1 MYLNFRQAE
10 TGLLGRQALPQAYV
24 DACRFLHCGV
34 IDRSGSLGAP
44 FAWQVLDAIPVIGT
58 VSCPATLDFG
68 ALCDTRGEEIVAE
81 AVRLGRRIQ
90 VFWSGGIDSTSAL
103 IGVMRAV
110 EWRGCPERVTVLLSM
125 ESVLEYPEFYLRFID
140 GRYRIRAV
148 GQQIAGAL
156 DAEAL
161 NVTGEHGD
169 QLFGSQLL
177 MPYVRKGV
185 AGSNYRDLLPLAM
198 LERLHDPLAVRR
210 ARNLL
215 QPVLDAAP
223 APIET
228 LFDALWWL
236 NFTLKW
242 QDVSV
247 RMVGLS
253 GPEADRGFDSL
264 RHFFRTEPFQRWA
277 LATTPGRPVERWTD
291 YKLPAKAYV
300 RAFTGDERYFRQKL
314 KEDSLRNVLSTRNP
328 TTRFRVFMRDDF
340 LPVVTTEEVP
350 MAGRLR
356 QVLTREILAPT
367 QPFPEFGGVS

>member
-1 MYLNFRQAE
+1 M
-10 TGLLGRQALPQAYV
+10 
-24 DACRFLHCGV
+24 
-34 IDRSGSLGAP
+34 GAP
-44 FAWQVLDAIPVIGT
+44 FEWEVLDPIPAAS
-58 VSCPATLDFG
+58 VSSAPRSLRFG
-68 ALCDTRGEEIVAE
+68 ELCDRRGEEIVQE
-81 AVRLGRRIQ
+81 AVEQDRAVQ

-103 IGVMRAV
+103 IGVMQAAER
-110 EWRGCPERVTVLLSM
+110 RGCPERVTVLLSM

-148 GQQIAGAL
+148 GQQIARAL
-156 DAEAL
+156 DADAL

-177 MPYVRKGV
+177 MPYVRRGV
-185 AGSNYRDLLPLAM
+185 AGSSYGDLLPLAM
-198 LERLHDPLAVRR
+198 LERLRDPLAVRR

-247 RMVGLS
+247 RMIGLS
-253 GPEADRGFDSL
+253 GTEAPRIFASL
-264 RHFFRTEPFQRWA
+264 QHFFRTEPFQRWA
-277 LATTPGRPVERWTD
+277 LANTPGRPVERWTD
-291 YKLPAKAYV
+291 YKLPAKEYV
-300 RAFTGDERYFRQKL
+300 RAFTGDERYFRQKI
-314 KEDSLRNVLSTRNP
+314 KEDSLRNVLSTRSP

-340 LPVVTTEEVP
+340 LPLVVTEAAPE
-350 MAGRLR
+350 AGRIR
-356 QVLTREILAPT
+356 RWFFRELPVPT
-367 QPFPEFGGVS
+367 QPIPEFGGVS